1 MNDGLMFPT
10 LSTPVLASVFCLVQ
24 NYLNSVV
31 IFDTIDDDVDSAWR
45 LLDAAL
51 PDFLIDRGVN
61 PDSFVILD
69 LHMSPDE
76 LLDFVDCALGPSG
89 TGYCPCSPKGDGVVA
104 STMEQF

>member
-31 IFDTIDDDVDSAWR
+31 TFDTVDDDVDSAWR

-76 LLDFVDCALGPSG
+76 LLDFVDSALSAAGARDS
-89 TGYCPCSPKGDGVVA
+89 PCSPKGDGVVA
-104 STMEQF
+104 SAVEQI